1 MTTIQP
7 EKILN
12 LPNPLFTSTVTSTP
26 SKGVSTF
33 TNAVPS
39 DTVPRITQITSQDY
53 PVNPANES
61 SKMSSLPVVRSA
73 SMAVPDTL
81 VSDILPCDDKPAQ
94 QVETGLATNSDTE
107 GESESPEPNTVVVHA
122 SSPKYSLSANAAVWC
137 PSNPKLYP
145 VGVNRDGVEWSVSD
159 EAWMTL
165 QYGKADIVVT
175 KNEEAAKLNIDKHSK
190 LKTLEVILPGGQFL
204 MTRFCQNFA
213 SHSFLVKNSPRII
226 F

>member
-1 MTTIQP
+1 
-7 EKILN
+7 
-12 LPNPLFTSTVTSTP
+12 
-26 SKGVSTF
+26 
-33 TNAVPS
+33 
-39 DTVPRITQITSQDY
+39 
-53 PVNPANES
+53 
-61 SKMSSLPVVRSA
+61 
-73 SMAVPDTL
+73 MAVPDTL

-175 KNEEAAKLNIDKHSK
+175 KNEEAAKPNIDKHSK

-226 F
+226 FWTFTSLSEHLAHTTMLEQEWSWNTQPST